1 MFSPTIIYSKL
12 ARLCTRC
19 QKQVAT
25 LENVGAG
32 GGAETLL
39 EFTLGAAYVALARN
53 QCSPDFFNVETI
65 DPRGDEVGWAC
76 GTFAKIAVAHQVVQL
91 AEAAW
96 QQAPVGSLK
105 DEARKTSDV
114 LKKLGTPLAFH
125 YAVPKEVDAGCSN
138 AAEDVLEER
147 DPLCGVTDGLDA
159 SGVKAVEF
167 MISWKPPRRPT
178 HVPTS

>member
-167 MISWKPPRRPT
+167 MISWKPPRCPT